1 MIRVAAVGDIHLG
14 EESGM
19 QLRPAFDDI
28 DRHADILLLAGD
40 LTRTGTAAEAMTV
53 AGEFA
58 ELPVPVVA
66 VLGNHDYHAGHASEL
81 TMTLRNHGIT
91 VLDGDG
97 TRVDISGTSV
107 GIAGIK
113 GSVVVSRGAAG
124 AASASPR

>member
-14 EESGM
+14 EDSGM

-28 DRHADILLLAGD
+28 DQHADILLLAGD

-66 VLGNHDYHAGHASEL
+66 VLGNHDYTP
-81 TMTLRNHGIT
+81 TMRPSSPRLCEIT
-91 VLDGDG
+91 VLRCW
-97 TRVDISGTSV
+97 TV
-107 GIAGIK
+107 IA
-113 GSVVVSRGAAG
+113 
-124 AASASPR
+124 PE